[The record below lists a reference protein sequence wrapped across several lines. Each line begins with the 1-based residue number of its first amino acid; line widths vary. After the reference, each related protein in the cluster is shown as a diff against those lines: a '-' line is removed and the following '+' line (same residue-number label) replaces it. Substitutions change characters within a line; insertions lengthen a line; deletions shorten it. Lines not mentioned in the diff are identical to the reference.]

1 MPTPLDRALSSKNAV
16 LAFTGIVTAAAA
28 WSIWGTDM
36 FPKEEDPTGDP
47 ETWSREEL
55 RRWLAAVKRSSSTT
69 QGYQRAAV
77 REGKGKSTSAKKVIK
92 AMIPSSCRSF
102 QAGESGVGVS
112 TSDIT
117 IMIREGVRS
126 LMLSSVKHALILINF
141 HKLQLPPGCLM
152 NIEPHDLLVMQIC
165 PMFLI
170 SNRSIDIPM
179 LPP

>member
-1 MPTPLDRALSSKNAV
+1 
-16 LAFTGIVTAAAA
+16 
-28 WSIWGTDM
+28 
-36 FPKEEDPTGDP
+36 
-47 ETWSREEL
+47 
-55 RRWLAAVKRSSSTT
+55 
-69 QGYQRAAV
+69 
-77 REGKGKSTSAKKVIK
+77 
-92 AMIPSSCRSF
+92 MIPSSCRSF

-126 LMLSSVKHALILINF
+126 LMFSSVKHALILINF